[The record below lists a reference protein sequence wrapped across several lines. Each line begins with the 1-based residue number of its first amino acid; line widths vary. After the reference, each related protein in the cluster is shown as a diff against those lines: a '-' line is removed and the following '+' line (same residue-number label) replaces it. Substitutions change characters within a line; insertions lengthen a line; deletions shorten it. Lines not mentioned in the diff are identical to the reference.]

1 MQPFLLVGNVDPC
14 IFLFLIGR
22 KRYFS
27 SPVCRERAIYR
38 IPQVHFLYICS
49 RQRYSPYILPY
60 RFAHLQLSSKLQC
73 RRRSIPTCASAAVV
87 NASLEHWRCSDT
99 LCNHICTALMFA
111 MAKDVGFCLGVFL
124 RSARHLLGFNS
135 VFQIRKVSRSFH
147 RAHVACEP
155 LLHKWAPALLMWFT
169 LDCLGFGL

>member
-1 MQPFLLVGNVDPC
+1 VQPFLLVDNVDPC

-38 IPQVHFLYICS
+38 IPQVHSLYLCS
-49 RQRYSPYILPY
+49 RQRYSPYIVPF

-87 NASLEHWRCSDT
+87 NASLEHWLCSDT
-99 LCNHICTALMFA
+99 LCNHTCTALMFA
-111 MAKDVGFCLGVFL
+111 MAKDVGFCLCVFL
-124 RSARHLLGFNS
+124 RFAGHLLGFNS
-135 VFQIRKVSRSFH
+135 VFRFAKYPGRFLVHMFHASQCYISEHLHYWCGLRLKV
-147 RAHVACEP
+147 
-155 LLHKWAPALLMWFT
+155 
-169 LDCLGFGL
+169 